1 MSPYVRLEGVLV
13 EKCFRTVFTLELLH
27 SEMSFYVELVLGTG
41 GEFSRAQVTFEGL
54 LSCVYSYVL
63 LKVAILIERLLT
75 VGTFERL
82 CSIVPSY
89 VRHKTGS
96 VLKLLSAL
104 VTEKLGL
111 LHMNSFMRGQVALGF
126 KSLITFITSKSA
138 LAGVSLQVPCEEVSN
153 FESLSTSLVGTGVH
167 LSIVHRKS
175 VTRVG
180 SVQNKERENNKRI
193 LCFRWVAVRHF
204 FPQKKF

>member
-13 EKCFRTVFTLELLH
+13 EKCFRTVFTLELFH

-63 LKVAILIERLLT
+63 LKVAVLVERLLT

-104 VTEKLGL
+104 VTEKFGL
-111 LHMNSFMRGQVALGF
+111 LHMNCFMRGQVALGF

-138 LAGVSLQVPCEEVSN
+138 LTGVSLEMPCEKVAD
-153 FESLSTSLVGTGVH
+153 FESLSASLICADVY
-167 LSIVHRKS
+167 LRIVNRKS
-175 VTRVG
+175 VARVWI
-180 SVQNKERENNKRI
+180 SSKCR
-193 LCFRWVAVRHF
+193 
-204 FPQKKF
+204 